1 MENLTGNK
9 LTHMTHL
16 EDGILNGK
24 ESCSLIYNALSDTY
38 DALLGNTPK
47 NSKITTKIDGS
58 PSCLAASDFNGMV
71 FIATKSFFNKTRV
84 YCTSE
89 EEIEEHY
96 GSIPDLAKKLKALFR
111 RLVDIHIPSGQI
123 WQGDFLFHRDDLK
136 EEKIDG
142 ETLITFQPNTIIYA
156 VDKLD
161 PIYSLIKRAEVGIAW
176 HTVYEGPNFDELKI
190 SFSANVDNLSL
201 VPEVFQMDPKLPSI
215 AKEGTLSLEESISA
229 GNLLSE
235 LKNILNTSL
244 PFISSLN
251 SDIILLINTY
261 RNYLIKQ
268 NSQEPTAQN
277 FKKWLYDKYQKLIDD
292 RKTEKGKGQLITKR
306 DELLNW
312 INKNEDNL
320 GQIYSAQ
327 SLIVK
332 LKDIFISHL
341 NKLGNLRTFVKYIDK
356 GYLPVGQEGF
366 AISDVNGNVY
376 KLVSRLEFSKN
387 NFSQDI
393 VKGWMSDKRAL
404 QMHEYREADIDLV
417 DFILKNGFSLKSD
430 KSTSNKTDLHLI
442 YDNLPTNAGREKG
455 AQELV
460 SLVKEYPS
468 VVDASYIMQ
477 SSSRPVVTITKD
489 DKSQIKATIKPS
501 ANASKKTED
510 QESKVLELLYKVH
523 ELGEEDS
530 EDLIFDSDLDEAKML
545 SDYLDSEPYYY
556 FRSNLTIP
564 ENIENIFNKIINP
577 IIKTKDEFIKNFG
590 VRGNINSWNP
600 SDIYVCKQS
609 AYNNFLNEYKPEI
622 MTLTE
627 INALLYKYQEAKEVI
642 GISLKKSS
650 GNLHIEQRGYGLP
663 EKHDSFKLTSK
674 IWFPNPVIRTSQAD
688 STKNISFIVN
698 DNIKF
703 QYRQF
708 KSDARYCQLEI
719 MESGSAA
726 RSGKTPQALLAS
738 LYSDFNIPT
747 KLNSMK
753 DLIPLIKEVFY
764 SDLPF
769 YSSANKGKQIIP
781 LNLEQFTEYAIQMD
795 SLDFKNNNQIDM
807 LNNEAKYL
815 WKEYAKFMLFLSRL
829 GNQWNDIIELL
840 YNGSVKNTNLNAPHI
855 KIS

>member
-292 RKTEKGKGQLITKR
+292 RKTEKGKGQLITKGM
-306 DELLNW
+306 N
-312 INKNEDNL
+312 
-320 GQIYSAQ
+320 Y
-327 SLIVK
+327 
-332 LKDIFISHL
+332 
-341 NKLGNLRTFVKYIDK
+341 
-356 GYLPVGQEGF
+356 
-366 AISDVNGNVY
+366 
-376 KLVSRLEFSKN
+376 
-387 NFSQDI
+387 
-393 VKGWMSDKRAL
+393 
-404 QMHEYREADIDLV
+404 
-417 DFILKNGFSLKSD
+417 
-430 KSTSNKTDLHLI
+430 
-442 YDNLPTNAGREKG
+442 
-455 AQELV
+455 
-460 SLVKEYPS
+460 
-468 VVDASYIMQ
+468 
-477 SSSRPVVTITKD
+477 
-489 DKSQIKATIKPS
+489 
-501 ANASKKTED
+501 
-510 QESKVLELLYKVH
+510 
-523 ELGEEDS
+523 
-530 EDLIFDSDLDEAKML
+530 
-545 SDYLDSEPYYY
+545 
-556 FRSNLTIP
+556 
-564 ENIENIFNKIINP
+564 
-577 IIKTKDEFIKNFG
+577 
-590 VRGNINSWNP
+590 
-600 SDIYVCKQS
+600 
-609 AYNNFLNEYKPEI
+609 
-622 MTLTE
+622 
-627 INALLYKYQEAKEVI
+627 
-642 GISLKKSS
+642 
-650 GNLHIEQRGYGLP
+650 
-663 EKHDSFKLTSK
+663 
-674 IWFPNPVIRTSQAD
+674 
-688 STKNISFIVN
+688 
-698 DNIKF
+698 
-703 QYRQF
+703 
-708 KSDARYCQLEI
+708 
-719 MESGSAA
+719 
-726 RSGKTPQALLAS
+726 
-738 LYSDFNIPT
+738 
-747 KLNSMK
+747 
-753 DLIPLIKEVFY
+753 
-764 SDLPF
+764 
-769 YSSANKGKQIIP
+769 
-781 LNLEQFTEYAIQMD
+781 
-795 SLDFKNNNQIDM
+795 
-807 LNNEAKYL
+807 
-815 WKEYAKFMLFLSRL
+815 
-829 GNQWNDIIELL
+829 
-840 YNGSVKNTNLNAPHI
+840 
-855 KIS
+855 